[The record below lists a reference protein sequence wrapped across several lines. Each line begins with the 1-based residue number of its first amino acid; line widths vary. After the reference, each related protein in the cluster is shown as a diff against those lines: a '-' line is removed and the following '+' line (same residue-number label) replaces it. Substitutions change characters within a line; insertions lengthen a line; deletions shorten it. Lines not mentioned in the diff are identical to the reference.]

1 MSVPGERGWSRA
13 TLVLPAVCRD
23 RGARASHRPAG
34 PWRPLSLGV
43 AEYLFPQPPEC
54 PSQWHTLGKA
64 LPGVGHAV
72 PKPPAPTVTRGC
84 LAPGPPSSHSLAG
97 SAAVWFRASD
107 QVGEV
112 PLTRGTVGSDDK
124 V

>member
-1 MSVPGERGWSRA
+1 MSVPGECGWSRA

-72 PKPPAPTVTRGC
+72 LKPP
-84 LAPGPPSSHSLAG
+84 GPHGHTWVSGPWPPVLSFTGRQCGRL
-97 SAAVWFRASD
+97 V
-107 QVGEV
+107 
-112 PLTRGTVGSDDK
+112 
-124 V
+124 